1 MVETRQ
7 ARRARQQ
14 QKLPVQPFAALD
26 VFAGER
32 FLLQLP
38 EIVQTES
45 TVPAVTT
52 VPTVDL
58 PMQPIPEPPKTNL
71 LHLPQLPENT
81 LPNSAVPMPVVPVTP
96 NNDPSG
102 PKHYNCKD
110 LGIKLYAA
118 KCYTINPYKKTKRII
133 SVKK

>member
-7 ARRARQQ
+7 TRRARQQ

-32 FLLQLP
+32 FLPQLP

-52 VPTVDL
+52 ALTILQQPSPTTDPV
-58 PMQPIPEPPKTNL
+58 
-71 LHLPQLPENT
+71 QLPENT
-81 LPNSAVPMPVVPVTP
+81 PTVPILY
-96 NNDPSG
+96 
-102 PKHYNCKD
+102 PKNGVK
-110 LGIKLYAA
+110 IMAA
-118 KCYTINPYKKTKRII
+118 KCYVVSDYKKGKRI
-133 SVKK
+133 VGEKK